1 MWAGSER
8 AIYTTSNAAAALGE
22 FDIGQLNGFPK
33 SKVKLLEAAKIIV
46 FCFPALYHKKWNML
60 CRACNKYIYTQNKCP
75 KFMLSSNNVEL
86 RKCFHG

>member
-1 MWAGSER
+1 MAPFALYLILLTNRDLKHPKRRTLRTGAGSER

-46 FCFPALYHKKWNML
+46 FCFPALYHKK
-60 CRACNKYIYTQNKCP
+60 
-75 KFMLSSNNVEL
+75 
-86 RKCFHG
+86 